1 MTDQKSGK
9 KLSQKSKIIIALT
22 AVLVIALGI
31 TFFNYYLKYFGPSVT
46 NTEEYLYIRTGSN
59 ANDVYRAIEEKNIVK
74 KPEVFKWAAENMDYP
89 LSVKPGRYRLKK
101 GMSNRAFINM
111 LKAGNQEPVQLR
123 FRGLRLKE
131 NFAAYVATQIEA
143 DSLSL
148 IRLLDS
154 AAYIS
159 KYGFNKDNVYAMFI
173 PNSYELYWNTSATEF
188 FEKMNKEYEKFWTA
202 ERKAK
207 AEKIGLSPIQ
217 VSNLAAIVDAE
228 ALHDSEMP
236 TIAGLY
242 MNRYKRGIKLQADP
256 TVIYANNDFTIRRV
270 LNRHLV
276 KNSPYNTY
284 IYSGLPPGPIMM
296 PSINAIDAV
305 LNYKKH
311 NFIYMCAKEDFS
323 GYHNFAV
330 TVAEHQANARR
341 FQQALNERNIKK

>member
-1 MTDQKSGK
+1 MTDKKSG
-9 KLSQKSKIIIALT
+9 KLSQKAKIIISLA
-22 AVLVIALGI
+22 AILVIAAGI
-31 TFFNYYLKYFGPSVT
+31 IFFNYYLKYFGPSVT
-46 NTEEYLYIRTGSN
+46 DKEEYLYIPTGSK
-59 ANDVYRAIEEKNIVK
+59 AEDVYRIIEQKEIVRN
-74 KPEVFKWAAENMDYP
+74 PDVFKWAAENMDFP
-89 LSVKPGRYRLKK
+89 LAVKPGKYKLKK
-101 GMSNRAFINM
+101 GMNNRNFINM
-111 LKAGNQEPVQLR
+111 LKSGNQEPVQLR
-123 FRGLRLKE
+123 FKNHRLK
-131 NFAAYVATQIEA
+131 NHFAAYISTQIEA

-154 AAYIS
+154 VDYIG
-159 KYGFNKDNVYAMFI
+159 KYGFNRDNVYAMFI
-173 PNSYELYWNTSATEF
+173 PNSYELYWNTSAKEF
-188 FEKMNKEYEKFWTA
+188 FEKMNKEYQKFWTA

-207 AEKIGLSPIQ
+207 AEEIGLSPIQ

-256 TVIYANNDFTIRRV
+256 TVIYANQDFSIRRV
-270 LNRHLV
+270 LNKHLI

-284 IYSGLPPGPIMM
+284 VYAGLPPGPIMM

-305 LNYKKH
+305 LNYQKH
-311 NFIYMCAKEDFS
+311 KFIYMCAKEDFS